1 MNPTIR
7 RALWPTVTMLA
18 GAWAGDIVCA
28 HVRARFAAGDDA
40 NRIINTWTAAFRNPT
55 PSLDQTDLACGLI
68 IAAMIGLAW
77 LYHWARKG
85 NYRTGEE
92 YGSARWATP
101 RDMAPYTDPDPSHNL
116 QMTAT
121 EGISIDTHTTGRNTN
136 VTAIGSSGS
145 GKSHYYVLPNL
156 LANHNLNWAVTDP
169 KGELHDTARASLEAN
184 GYQVKLLDLA
194 NLSEASHFNPLAYI
208 DPDQPDTAI
217 MRLVTNIMDNTEQAG
232 ARTQQS
238 GNDGFWTKAER
249 SLLTALTAL
258 VYHTDDHPNL
268 NKVADLALK
277 MEASEED
284 ETMRSDVDI
293 LMECAEQLA
302 DQVQAHPQEWDEEA
316 RATAEGLR
324 FAVSQYRPFTQGAGE
339 TKKSVIISLGVRL
352 APMQVGAVRHILES
366 DDIGIDQ
373 YTQGASFSYLICVHQ
388 CFFMCEYGIMVG
400 MDSMRTYTLGE
411 FSRLTGKATSTLQRW
426 DRTGVLTAHRTVTNR
441 RYYTYDQ
448 YLSVM
453 GLPPQLE
460 TEQDKR
466 IVIYA
471 RVSSRNQRD
480 DLANQERFLRQWAN
494 ARGLI
499 VDEVL
504 TDIGSGMNFKRKN
517 FNRIMYADDISRVII
532 AHKDRLTRFGYDWFA
547 DYLHHRGVTVTVVN
561 NDQLSPQEELVQDLV
576 SIIHVFSSR
585 IYGLRRYAKEVRDDE
600 SLPHGTQ
607 PHTKAG

>member
-7 RALWPTVTMLA
+7 RALWPTATMLA

-28 HVRARFAAGDDA
+28 HVRARLAAGDDA
-40 NRIINTWTAAFRNPT
+40 NRIINTWTAAFRNPM
-55 PSLDQTDLACGLI
+55 PSLDQADLACGLI

-101 RDMAPYTDPDPSHNL
+101 RDMAPYTDPDPARNL

-121 EGISIDTHTTGRNTN
+121 EGISIDTHATGRNLN

-156 LANHNLNWAVTDP
+156 LANHDLNWAVTDP
-169 KGELHDTARASLEAN
+169 KGELYDQTREQLEHH

-194 NLSEASHFNPLAYI
+194 NLSDATHFNPLAYI

-217 MRLVTNIMDNTEQAG
+217 MRLVTNIMDNTDNPDTR
-232 ARTQQS
+232 ARQS
-238 GNDGFWTKAER
+238 GNDGFWAKAER

-258 VYHTDDHPNL
+258 VYHTDEQPNL

-302 DQVQAHPQEWDEEA
+302 DQVHAHPQEWDEEA

-339 TKKSVIISLGVRL
+339 TRSEE
-352 APMQVGAVRHILES
+352 H
-366 DDIGIDQ
+366 
-373 YTQGASFSYLICVHQ
+373 
-388 CFFMCEYGIMVG
+388 
-400 MDSMRTYTLGE
+400 
-411 FSRLTGKATSTLQRW
+411 
-426 DRTGVLTAHRTVTNR
+426 TV
-441 RYYTYDQ
+441 
-448 YLSVM
+448 
-453 GLPPQLE
+453 
-460 TEQDKR
+460 
-466 IVIYA
+466 
-471 RVSSRNQRD
+471 
-480 DLANQERFLRQWAN
+480 
-494 ARGLI
+494 
-499 VDEVL
+499 
-504 TDIGSGMNFKRKN
+504 
-517 FNRIMYADDISRVII
+517 
-532 AHKDRLTRFGYDWFA
+532 
-547 DYLHHRGVTVTVVN
+547 
-561 NDQLSPQEELVQDLV
+561 
-576 SIIHVFSSR
+576 
-585 IYGLRRYAKEVRDDE
+585 
-600 SLPHGTQ
+600 
-607 PHTKAG
+607 

>member
-28 HVRARFAAGDDA
+28 HVRARLAAGDDA

-324 FAVSQYRPFTQGAGE
+324 FAISQYRPFTQGAGE

-373 YTQGASFSYLICVHQ
+373 YTQGDRIAIFLGLSDEDPTFNFIAAMFYQCLFDRLMRATRTLPGQTLPRPLHCMLDEFANVGRIPSFERLIATIRSRGISASIIIQNLAQLKTMYKDGWETILGNC
-388 CFFMCEYGIMVG
+388 
-400 MDSMRTYTLGE
+400 DSILFLGGNE
-411 FSRLTGKATSTLQRW
+411 QSTTEWISKRLGKATIDTKDHSESKGRSGST
-426 DRTGVLTAHRTVTNR
+426 TTNYR
-441 RYYTYDQ
+441 RIGRELMTPDE
-448 YLSVM
+448 L
-453 GLPPQLE
+453 GHLDNRE
-460 TEQDKR
+460 C
-466 IVIYA
+466 IYM
-471 RVSSRNQRD
+471 
-480 DLANQERFLRQWAN
+480 L
-494 ARGLI
+494 RGL
-499 VDEVL
+499 
-504 TDIGSGMNFKRKN
+504 NPFKSRKN
-517 FNRIMYADDISRVII
+517 TPDKPVRRPHSA
-532 AHKDRLTRFGYDWFA
+532 
-547 DYLHHRGVTVTVVN
+547 
-561 NDQLSPQEELVQDLV
+561 
-576 SIIHVFSSR
+576 
-585 IYGLRRYAKEVRDDE
+585 LRRA
-600 SLPHGTQ
+600 TNN
-607 PHTKAG
+607 

>member
-1 MNPTIR
+1 M
-7 RALWPTVTMLA
+7 
-18 GAWAGDIVCA
+18 
-28 HVRARFAAGDDA
+28 
-40 NRIINTWTAAFRNPT
+40 
-55 PSLDQTDLACGLI
+55 QTD
-68 IAAMIGLAW
+68 
-77 LYHWARKG
+77 
-85 NYRTGEE
+85 
-92 YGSARWATP
+92 
-101 RDMAPYTDPDPSHNL
+101 
-116 QMTAT
+116 
-121 EGISIDTHTTGRNTN
+121 
-136 VTAIGSSGS
+136 SGHVP
-145 GKSHYYVLPNL
+145 GMVKSN
-156 LANHNLNWAVTDP
+156 
-169 KGELHDTARASLEAN
+169 
-184 GYQVKLLDLA
+184 Q
-194 NLSEASHFNPLAYI
+194 
-208 DPDQPDTAI
+208 
-217 MRLVTNIMDNTEQAG
+217 
-232 ARTQQS
+232 
-238 GNDGFWTKAER
+238 
-249 SLLTALTAL
+249 L
-258 VYHTDDHPNL
+258 VYL
-268 NKVADLALK
+268 VV
-277 MEASEED
+277 E
-284 ETMRSDVDI
+284 
-293 LMECAEQLA
+293 
-302 DQVQAHPQEWDEEA
+302 
-316 RATAEGLR
+316 
-324 FAVSQYRPFTQGAGE
+324 
-339 TKKSVIISLGVRL
+339 
-352 APMQVGAVRHILES
+352 
-366 DDIGIDQ
+366 
-373 YTQGASFSYLICVHQ
+373 GASFSYLICVHQ

>member
-1 MNPTIR
+1 
-7 RALWPTVTMLA
+7 
-18 GAWAGDIVCA
+18 
-28 HVRARFAAGDDA
+28 
-40 NRIINTWTAAFRNPT
+40 
-55 PSLDQTDLACGLI
+55 
-68 IAAMIGLAW
+68 
-77 LYHWARKG
+77 
-85 NYRTGEE
+85 
-92 YGSARWATP
+92 
-101 RDMAPYTDPDPSHNL
+101 
-116 QMTAT
+116 
-121 EGISIDTHTTGRNTN
+121 
-136 VTAIGSSGS
+136 
-145 GKSHYYVLPNL
+145 
-156 LANHNLNWAVTDP
+156 
-169 KGELHDTARASLEAN
+169 
-184 GYQVKLLDLA
+184 
-194 NLSEASHFNPLAYI
+194 
-208 DPDQPDTAI
+208 
-217 MRLVTNIMDNTEQAG
+217 
-232 ARTQQS
+232 
-238 GNDGFWTKAER
+238 
-249 SLLTALTAL
+249 
-258 VYHTDDHPNL
+258 
-268 NKVADLALK
+268 
-277 MEASEED
+277 
-284 ETMRSDVDI
+284 
-293 LMECAEQLA
+293 
-302 DQVQAHPQEWDEEA
+302 
-316 RATAEGLR
+316 
-324 FAVSQYRPFTQGAGE
+324 
-339 TKKSVIISLGVRL
+339 
-352 APMQVGAVRHILES
+352 
-366 DDIGIDQ
+366 
-373 YTQGASFSYLICVHQ
+373 
-388 CFFMCEYGIMVG
+388 MCEYGIMVG

-585 IYGLRRYAKEVRDDE
+585 IYGLRRYAKEVRDDK